1 MIENLNELPEMK
13 TVPFILGPTG
23 IGKTEISLE
32 LVEKFPI
39 EIISADSRQI
49 YRYINI
55 GTAKPSPEILKKV
68 KHHFIDHLDPGEY
81 FSAGMFEREA
91 REIISQLLISD
102 ILPVVVGGSG
112 FYIRALT
119 DGLSEIE
126 ATDPDVRDQLL
137 KKLEEVGIE
146 KLHDELTIV
155 DPDLSHQL
163 KVKDKQRILRGLE
176 VYYISG
182 KPLSQLQLIKPAPPD
197 FQPLLIGLNANRQFL
212 YNKINRRVDEMISSG
227 LVEEVRELQNR
238 GYSEKDNALN
248 TVGYKEILEHFDG
261 KHDFDTMIDRIK
273 MNSRRYAKRQLTW
286 FRRDNRIVWFN
297 IDEYPDKDLMVK
309 DILSLIT
316 DTLG

>member
-1 MIENLNELPEMK
+1 MK

-23 IGKTEISLE
+23 IGKTEISIKLLE
-32 LVEKFPI
+32 KYPI

-49 YRYINI
+49 YQYMDI

-68 KHHFIDHLDPGEY
+68 KHHFIDHLNPSEY

-91 REIISQLLISD
+91 RKIISRLLKSD

-119 DGLSEIE
+119 DGLSEIA
-126 ATDPDVRDQLL
+126 ATDPEIRDQLL
-137 KKLEEVGIE
+137 KKLDEVGIE
-146 KLHDELTIV
+146 KLYKELTTV

-182 KPLSQLQLIKPAPPD
+182 QPLSQLQLIKPAPPD
-197 FQPLLIGLNANRQFL
+197 FQSLLIGLNANRQFL
-212 YNKINRRVDEMISSG
+212 YNKINRRVDEMISAG
-227 LVEEVRELQNR
+227 LVEEVRELQKK

-248 TVGYKEILEHFDG
+248 TVGYKEIFEHFDG
-261 KHDFDTMIDRIK
+261 KHDFDTMVDRIK

-286 FRRDNRIVWFN
+286 FRRDKRIVWFN
-297 IDEYPDKDLMVK
+297 IDDYPDKDHVVK

-316 DTLG
+316 NTLG